1 MIMRCTSCK
10 SGEMQESKT
19 SYFAQLKSCYVIIEN
34 VPCLKCI
41 QCGEEFLIASV
52 SEKIDNILDSIEKI
66 ASKIFILDYDKA
78 A

>member
-1 MIMRCTSCK
+1 MKCMSCK
-10 SGEMQESKT
+10 FGEMQEAST
-19 SYFAQLKSCYVIIEN
+19 TYFTQVNNCYVIIEN

-52 SEKIDNILDSIEKI
+52 SEKIDDILDSIEKI
-66 ASKIFILDYDKA
+66 ASKIFILNYATA

>member
-1 MIMRCTSCK
+1 MKCMSCK
-10 SGEMQESKT
+10 YGEMKNETTTYFSKLNN
-19 SYFAQLKSCYVIIEN
+19 SYVIIEN

>member
-1 MIMRCTSCK
+1 MKCMSCK
-10 SGEMQESKT
+10 YGEMKNETTTYFSK
-19 SYFAQLKSCYVIIEN
+19 LNNCYVIIEN